1 MKTLALSILVGL
13 LAAPASALE
22 LMIKNVRT
30 PASTV
35 TANIEVRDVLPDRFK
50 RLIDDG
56 GVLHLRVEA
65 ELWESRPVWDRL
77 RDCPRVSTRTR
88 GAGARD
94 LGQRFRRIDADVSH
108 GAESIAGR
116 D

>member
-77 RDCPRVSTRTR
+77 RYSAISRVVLIGPSVSGGANSVTESVASAWECST
-88 GAGARD
+88 
-94 LGQRFRRIDADVSH
+94 
-108 GAESIAGR
+108 
-116 D
+116 